1 MPSLQKID
9 HIHLYADDRL
19 ALESWY
25 QRVLGFQRVPELEI
39 WMRDG
44 GPLTIHNGG
53 VHLALFE
60 PGGRVS
66 TTIALA
72 VDREN
77 YHQWLTTL
85 REHGVSFNDVDHD
98 LSWSIYFK
106 DPAGN
111 PFEITTYDV

>member
-44 GPLTIHNGG
+44 GPLTIQNGG